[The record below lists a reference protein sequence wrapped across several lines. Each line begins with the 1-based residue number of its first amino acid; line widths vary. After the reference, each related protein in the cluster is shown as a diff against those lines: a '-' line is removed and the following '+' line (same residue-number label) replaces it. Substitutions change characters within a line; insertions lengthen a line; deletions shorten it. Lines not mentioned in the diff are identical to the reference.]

1 MDGEN
6 DVERLMDEVSD
17 EEIWMERDGWRKVD
31 EESDVRDGW
40 MERWTH
46 LRDKLGSSPSLY
58 SLHLTPSTVCSY
70 LFLKF

>member
-6 DVERLMDEVSD
+6 DVERLMDSD
-17 EEIWMERDGWRKVD
+17 EEIWMDRDGWRKVD

-46 LRDKLGSSPSLY
+46 LRDKLGSSPSLH